1 MINKSF
7 IYYLDFRK
15 IFMRLI
21 YKKNIMVYKYWK
33 IVCEKIGLGGNLFDN
48 SNNKVILKIF
58 RSLLLGD

>member
-1 MINKSF
+1 
-7 IYYLDFRK
+7 
-15 IFMRLI
+15 
-21 YKKNIMVYKYWK
+21 MVYKYWK